1 MAYGGHGHNGGNGS
15 NGSPRVPEFKLKE
28 QMCEIGRR
36 IWLKGFCA
44 GNEGNHSV
52 RIGPDRVLCTPTGI
66 SKGNLKPDDIC
77 TVDMEGKQVA
87 GKRKRTSE
95 ILMHL
100 AIYKARPDV
109 KAVVH
114 SHPPHA
120 TAFAIAGVE
129 LPTCIHPEAEVFL
142 GAVKTAKYV
151 TPGDTRLG
159 ESLLPYVKDSNTI
172 LLQNHGTVTFD
183 VDLENAY
190 YKLEIV
196 DAYSRILLLA
206 KQIGSIRPLDGAEM
220 KELLDLKVRF
230 GLDEPRLKN
239 GGEGFTCQS
248 DFISRVGGDVAKKG
262 RIQIE
267 GGGTAPAPQVP
278 SGSELRP
285 STAVQADPMAQA
297 VHSMLPPNVSEA
309 DMETLVQTITDQIM
323 ASA

>member
-1 MAYGGHGHNGGNGS
+1 MAYGANGNKNGA
-15 NGSPRVPEFKLKE
+15 PRIPEFKLKE

-100 AIYKARPDV
+100 AIYKARADV

-172 LLQNHGTVTFD
+172 LLQNHGTVTYD
-183 VDLENAY
+183 VDLEGAY

-206 KQIGSIRPLDGAEM
+206 KQIGSIRPLDSQEM

-230 GLDEPRLKN
+230 GLREPRLEK
-239 GGEGFTCQS
+239 GAEGFACQS
-248 DFISRVGGDVAKKG
+248 DFVSRVGGDVATKG
-262 RIQIE
+262 KIQTSS
-267 GGGTAPAPQVP
+267 GVVP
-278 SGSELRP
+278 SR
-285 STAVQADPMAQA
+285 T
-297 VHSMLPPNVSEA
+297 
-309 DMETLVQTITDQIM
+309 TLSS
-323 ASA
+323 ASPLE

>member
-1 MAYGGHGHNGGNGS
+1 MAYGATATKNGKNNNGYNAVS
-15 NGSPRVPEFKLKE
+15 EWKLKE
-28 QMCEIGRR
+28 QMCDIGRR

-44 GNEGNHSV
+44 GNEGNHSY
-52 RIGPDRVLCTPTGI
+52 RIGENRILCTPTGI

-77 TVDMEGKQVA
+77 TVDLEGKQVS
-87 GKRKRTSE
+87 GKLKRTSE
-95 ILMHL
+95 ILLHL
-100 AIYKARPDV
+100 AIYKARADV

-120 TAFAIAGVE
+120 TAFAIANVE

-183 VDLENAY
+183 VDLEGAY

-196 DAYSRILLLA
+196 DAYARILLLA
-206 KQIGSIRPLDGAEM
+206 KQIGNIRPLDGAEM

-230 GLDEPRLKN
+230 GLDEPRLKD
-239 GGEGFTCQS
+239 GGKDFTCQS
-248 DFISRVGGDVAKKG
+248 DFISRVSGDVGKKG
-262 RIQIE
+262 SVQLD
-267 GGGTAPAPQVP
+267 GGTAPAPQVP
-278 SGSELRP
+278 SGSDLRP
-285 STAVQADPMAQA
+285 STAVQGGPMEQL
-297 VHSMLPPNVSEA
+297 VHSLAPSGSYSEA
-309 DMETLVQTITDQIM
+309 DVETLVQTITDQIM
-323 ASA
+323 AA

>member
-1 MAYGGHGHNGGNGS
+1 MAYVNGKS
-15 NGSPRVPEFKLKE
+15 NGSTNGNGPRIPEFKLKE

-36 IWLKGFCA
+36 IWLKGYCA
-44 GNEGNHSV
+44 GNEGNHTY
-52 RIGPDRVLCTPTGI
+52 RIAPDRVLCTPTGI
-66 SKGNLKPDDIC
+66 SKGFLKPDDIC

-95 ILMHL
+95 VLLHL

-142 GAVKTAKYV
+142 GAVRTAKYV

-159 ESLLPYVKDSNTI
+159 ESILPYVKDSNTI
-172 LLQNHGTVTFD
+172 LLQNHGTVTFST
-183 VDLENAY
+183 DLEDAY

-206 KQIGSIRPLDGAEM
+206 KQIGSIRPLDGNEM
-220 KELLDLKVRF
+220 KELLELKQRF
-230 GLDEPRLKN
+230 GLEEPRLRN
-239 GGEGFTCQS
+239 GFEGFSCSS
-248 DFISRVGGDVAKKG
+248 DFISRVSGEVATKG
-262 RIQIE
+262 RVATQQ
-267 GGGTAPAPQVP
+267 GTAPAPKQGLPNAPSAQVAAA
-278 SGSELRP
+278 S
-285 STAVQADPMAQA
+285 PMEKAIAAMAPQQ
-297 VHSMLPPNVSEA
+297 VNEA
-309 DMETLVQTITDQIM
+309 DLETLIQTITDQIM
-323 ASA
+323 ATAG